1 MLTVADPTGVTGPR
15 MDRTAGS
22 TAAGFRIRHPRR
34 RRDAV
39 AVSTRNNGS
48 KSTSEVSYAADIAKD
63 APADG
68 HPAAGR
74 RGPHPAN
81 LKALRRL
88 KNIEGQVRGLQKM
101 VAEEKYCADILTQVS
116 AVRAALKSVG
126 MVVLRRHI
134 ETCVSDAIQAGGEE
148 RTRIIDEL
156 MSILSKE
163 KI

>member
-1 MLTVADPTGVTGPR
+1 

-63 APADG
+63 APAADG

-134 ETCVSDAIQAGGEE
+134 ETCVSEAIRAGGEE